1 MNLYINS
8 KYTSKHIEWWMNQSK
23 TWCKIRGSNN
33 CLYTFLDVSVSLS
46 LSQVSDLIIPTA
58 ETSRQLFFLR
68 TYLSHEV
75 PILIVGPT
83 GTGKSV
89 INNNFLMSL
98 PKERYTPICINFSA
112 RTSANQTQDIIMS
125 KLDRR
130 RKGVFGP
137 PMGKKCIIYVG
148 KK

>member
-1 MNLYINS
+1 MA
-8 KYTSKHIEWWMNQSK
+8 
-23 TWCKIRGSNN
+23 CDA
-33 CLYTFLDVSVSLS
+33 FV
-46 LSQVSDLIIPTA
+46 SQVSDLIIPTA

-148 KK
+148 KNLVQH

>member
-1 MNLYINS
+1 M
-8 KYTSKHIEWWMNQSK
+8 
-23 TWCKIRGSNN
+23 C
-33 CLYTFLDVSVSLS
+33 SLS
-46 LSQVSDLIIPTA
+46 LSEVSDLIIPTA

-75 PILIVGPT
+75 PALIVGPT

-98 PKERYTPICINFSA
+98 PKERYTPNCINFSA

-137 PMGKKCIIYVG
+137 PVGKKCIIYVG
-148 KK
+148 KKCEKPCLVSVSIFTLV